1 MPDLENQKRSLTT
14 DLWSTP
20 NLLSLGRVA
29 FTPIM
34 IWLLTFP
41 GRLASAVVAVLFF
54 LACLTDWLDG
64 YLARRD
70 GIITNLGK
78 FLDPL
83 ADKIL
88 IVSGYIMLAA
98 MPRELTVPAWMVAVI
113 AAREVAVTGLRAIAR
128 EEGVV
133 LEAEA
138 LGKAKTIM
146 EVVALFSLMVHYSY
160 GPLDF
165 FAAGMSFL
173 WIAMVLAVW
182 SGIAYYVRFF
192 RKWQALGGADG

>member
-1 MPDLENQKRSLTT
+1 
-14 DLWSTP
+14 
-20 NLLSLGRVA
+20 
-29 FTPIM
+29 M
-34 IWLLTFP
+34 I
-41 GRLASAVVAVLFF
+41 SATRFF
-54 LACLTDWLDG
+54 
-64 YLARRD
+64 
-70 GIITNLGK
+70 
-78 FLDPL
+78 
-83 ADKIL
+83 
-88 IVSGYIMLAA
+88 
-98 MPRELTVPAWMVAVI
+98 VAVI

-133 LEAEA
+133 LEADA

-173 WIAMVLAVW
+173 WIALVLAVW